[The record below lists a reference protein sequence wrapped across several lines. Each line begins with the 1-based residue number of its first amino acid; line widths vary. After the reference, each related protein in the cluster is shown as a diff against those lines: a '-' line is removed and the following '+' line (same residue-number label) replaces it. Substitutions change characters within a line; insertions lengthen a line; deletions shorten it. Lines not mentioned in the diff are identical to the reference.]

1 MMPGSGRLLEARPLL
16 NARFLPGALFSLGL
30 GNVARKGVH
39 SLGVRTRLH
48 PAVRLSARPV
58 LGPIFRATPGSKS
71 QPWHPA
77 WHGTWW
83 AYGKPLPYGGPQP
96 PDWHGALGQRG
107 IDGEM
112 AGWWEMPPLLQEVDV
127 KDIWEFSRFDWV
139 VCMAQRIAC
148 GDVEESTRLKLWL
161 EDWCLRNPPYLGRNW
176 QCGQEASIRVLH
188 LAVAALL
195 LQEHHEP
202 QPALLELVE
211 VHLRRIAATTG
222 YAIAQQNN
230 HASSEAA
237 ALFVGGSWLS
247 RHRAASGRAYERAG
261 RRLLEH
267 AVTSCTSADGS
278 LSQSSPTYQRLFL
291 DTLSIAEVW
300 RIRLGLSPLHPRVVQ
315 RIRASVAWLDA
326 MVEPVTGDAPN
337 LGGNDGAMLLP
348 IGTSHYRNFKPSLH
362 LAGALFGQAVSHPE
376 DEASKSLREWLGV
389 PAAASIAGPSTALF
403 EAGGFAVVRGDG
415 FHSVLRLPTFPF
427 RPAHADALHL
437 DLWVRGVN
445 IIRDSG
451 SFRYSGEEPEATWF
465 PSTAAHSTVEFD
477 GRPQMPRLGK
487 FLFGAWLSPTQVPT
501 IIGNH
506 ESKEI
511 TASYRDAWGASH
523 SRHVRWEVSRLTVE
537 DSVSGFG
544 SRARLRWHLAPL
556 DWSVQGSKLH
566 AAGISISITDNGKPA
581 AVRLG
586 ASPRSVHYGALDR
599 TPMLEIESTTATRFR
614 TTIAWDS

>member
-1 MMPGSGRLLEARPLL
+1 MFRNETLLRTRALL
-16 NARFLPGALFSLGL
+16 AALFSLGVL
-30 GNVARKGVH
+30 NVARKGVYQ
-39 SLGVRTRLH
+39 LGVCTGIH
-48 PAVRLSARPV
+48 PAIRLRGGLASGPV
-58 LGPIFRATPGSKS
+58 FRAMPRSETRPC
-71 QPWHPA
+71 HPA
-77 WHGTWW
+77 WSRAWW
-83 AYGKPLPYGGPQP
+83 AYGKPLPDGSTQP
-96 PDWHGALGQRG
+96 PNWHGLLGRRR
-107 IDGEM
+107 DSERLE
-112 AGWWEMPPLLQEVDV
+112 GWWKMPAVPPDVDI

-148 GDVEESTRLKLWL
+148 GDADESSRLKLWL
-161 EDWCLRNPPYLGRNW
+161 EDWCLSNPPYLGRNW
-176 QCGQEASIRVLH
+176 QCAQEASIRVLH

-202 QPALLELVE
+202 QPALLGLVE

-247 RHRAASGRAYERAG
+247 RHGVPAGRAYERTG
-261 RRLLEH
+261 RHLLER
-267 AVTSCTSADGS
+267 AVTSCTCSDGT

-300 RIRLGLSPLHPRVVQ
+300 RTRLGLSPLHPRVVQ

-326 MVEPVTGDAPN
+326 MVEAVTGDAPN

-348 IGTSHYRNFKPSLH
+348 IGTSHYRNFRPSLQ

-376 DEASKSLREWLGV
+376 DEASRSLREWLGV
-389 PAAASIAGPSTALF
+389 PAASSIAGPTTALF
-403 EAGGFAVVRGDG
+403 EAGGFAVVRGNG
-415 FHSVLRLPTFPF
+415 FHSVLRLPTYPF

-451 SFRYSGEEPEATWF
+451 SFRYSGEEPEAIWF

-501 IIGNH
+501 IIGDH

-523 SRHVRWEVSRLTVE
+523 SRHVRWEASRLTVE
-537 DSVSGFG
+537 DSVSGFR

-556 DWSVQGSKLH
+556 DWTAQDSQLH
-566 AAGISISITDNGKPA
+566 AAGISISVTDNGKPA

-586 ASPRSVHYGALDR
+586 TSPRSVHYGALDR